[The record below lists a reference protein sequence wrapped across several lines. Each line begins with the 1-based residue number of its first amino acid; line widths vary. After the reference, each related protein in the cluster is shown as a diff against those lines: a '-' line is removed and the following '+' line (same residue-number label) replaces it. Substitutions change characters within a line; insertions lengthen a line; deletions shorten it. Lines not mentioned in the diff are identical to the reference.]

1 MTTAQR
7 TGDDLTYV
15 MRGFAWALGLWAS
28 TPFVLFLIYSGAR
41 VCPKLSWSSPQGMP
55 LFIIFVVAAV
65 GVLIAW
71 RWELIGGAIAVV
83 CAIAINALVC
93 LGSGRALFYAA
104 LMNSVPF
111 FVAGILF
118 LACYWRTR
126 QTQLWQK
133 T

>member
-1 MTTAQR
+1 MTTVQQ

-15 MRGFAWALGLWAS
+15 MRGFARALGLWAS

-55 LFIIFVVAAV
+55 LFIVFVIATV
-65 GVLIAW
+65 GVLIPW
-71 RWELIGGAIAVV
+71 RWERVGGAIAVV
-83 CAIAINALVC
+83 CTAAINALVY

-111 FVAGILF
+111 FVAGFLF
-118 LACYWRTR
+118 LVCYWRAR
-126 QTQLWQK
+126 QMHL
-133 T
+133 